1 MFVLR
6 VVGVVR
12 VFVVCVVCVC
22 VCMCVCACVHVCVNY
37 ETCVVDIFPY
47 ASIYKK
53 GRRKGTGA

>member
-1 MFVLR
+1 MCVC
-6 VVGVVR
+6 GVCG
-12 VFVVCVVCVC
+12 VCVCGRCVCVCMC